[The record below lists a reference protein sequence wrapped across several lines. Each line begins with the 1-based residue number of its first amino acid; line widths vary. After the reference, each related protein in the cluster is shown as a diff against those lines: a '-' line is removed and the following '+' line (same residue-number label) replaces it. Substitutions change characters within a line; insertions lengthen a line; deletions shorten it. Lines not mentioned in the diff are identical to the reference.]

1 MAAASGLVSAST
13 SGGIKVDAATIAQP
27 FRDEIRQKVE
37 LLRQQG
43 IGKSRPI
50 LSRSSIPVP
59 HHFVSADS

>member
-1 MAAASGLVSAST
+1 MAAASGIVSAST
-13 SGGIKVDAATIAQP
+13 SGGIKIDAATIAQP

-43 IGKSRPI
+43 IGKSRPTS
-50 LSRSSIPVP
+50 SRSFILVP